1 MLVGTFIFLCV
12 SLRSDC
18 VEEGAETGGGREERD
33 AILDVGFYAVS
44 ALNRPSGCP
53 WTILQGQH
61 NLKFHSGGKLNEHCV
76 RGTSSISARA
86 RFSVTKC
93 NPDFSK
99 ILLHM
104 HLLQSLS
111 FLLNSVL
118 WGVSGLHPSIHPSIH
133 PLSETAYP
141 FQGQG
146 GAGSDPT

>member
-33 AILDVGFYAVS
+33 AILDVGFYAVA

-118 WGVSGLHPSIHPSIH
+118 WGVSGLHPSIHPSIIRNR
-133 PLSETAYP
+133 LS
-141 FQGQG
+141 FS
-146 GAGSDPT
+146 GSRWGWI